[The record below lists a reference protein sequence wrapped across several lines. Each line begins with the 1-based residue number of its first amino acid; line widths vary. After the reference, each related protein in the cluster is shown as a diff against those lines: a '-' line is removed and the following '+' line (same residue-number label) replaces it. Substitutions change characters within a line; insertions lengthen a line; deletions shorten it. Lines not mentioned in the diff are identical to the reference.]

1 MDDPKAHVKK
11 MAEQSPMP
19 IPLVMLQLSGVGI
32 HACNSTRL
40 NTVIVPSA
48 PHFSWFA
55 FPDPAAVNHS

>member
-19 IPLVMLQLSGVGI
+19 IPLVMLQLSGEGI

-40 NTVIVPSA
+40 NTVIVPSRT
-48 PHFSWFA
+48 PFFMVRFSR
-55 FPDPAAVNHS
+55 PRGG